1 MSFANFL
8 LETQTRHQARQA
20 ELDATLNTTLLEAK
34 QAYMRETA
42 ALAEKTERLLLAL
55 APLQEVLDQLPPH
68 LKINADVNND
78 GVVLKLV
85 GATETDLDALLF
97 ELAPLPIAIDPRTQK
112 MKQPDPAND
121 DEATFTGLYL
131 RAKADQV
138 HLAWETQAGDM
149 VYQIECPLSNT
160 RTERWSVPSEVG
172 PPVVDFHGS
181 LWLGTHDF
189 YVQPLNANAKKQL
202 DAPVA
207 WRNEADWNNA
217 LHNAFEEQWPVKPN
231 AAAKLV
237 LNALLA
243 WSKTPGIPLPTV
255 DDLRQWPTKE
265 SNVVMLKP
273 LLSDMSAVSSAHAH
287 VQRIAQK
294 LPGLGQ
300 YLANEHLPQVVE
312 AMRRTRASVVERNRS
327 TDVAPSF

>member
-1 MSFANFL
+1 M
-8 LETQTRHQARQA
+8 
-20 ELDATLNTTLLEAK
+20 
-34 QAYMRETA
+34 
-42 ALAEKTERLLLAL
+42 
-55 APLQEVLDQLPPH
+55 
-68 LKINADVNND
+68 
-78 GVVLKLV
+78 
-85 GATETDLDALLF
+85 
-97 ELAPLPIAIDPRTQK
+97 
-112 MKQPDPAND
+112 
-121 DEATFTGLYL
+121 
-131 RAKADQV
+131 
-138 HLAWETQAGDM
+138 
-149 VYQIECPLSNT
+149 
-160 RTERWSVPSEVG
+160 
-172 PPVVDFHGS
+172 
-181 LWLGTHDF
+181 
-189 YVQPLNANAKKQL
+189 NANAKKQL

-207 WRNEADWNNA
+207 WRNEADWNNE